1 MGLIHPAYLIDEEG
15 ELDEIYQG
23 ARRIGPRETKTS
35 RVALSIARLRHGG
48 LSSRGLA
55 FISGIGAGLLCTSV
69 IWLSGGN
76 KTPQMT
82 PALPDLIAQAPAVV
96 TEQPVVQ
103 QDSKLER
110 EIELLK
116 RIVSGLVDTV
126 QSISQAREASSVKVE
141 ASETFPFPVIV
152 TTDKAHLRKGADR
165 TTASILE
172 VGKDTTLMALDGTDK
187 WLKVSTPR
195 GEEAWV
201 SKCTRYES
209 AYYRHQ

>member
-1 MGLIHPAYLIDEEG
+1 MGLIHPAYLINEDD

-23 ARRIGPRETKTS
+23 ARRVDPREAKTS
-35 RVALSIARLRHGG
+35 RVAFSIARLRHGG
-48 LSSRGLA
+48 ISSRGLA

-69 IWLSGGN
+69 IWLSGTH

-82 PALPDLIAQAPAVV
+82 PVLPDVIAQAPAVV
-96 TEQPVVQ
+96 TEQPVVE

-110 EIELLK
+110 EVELLK

-126 QSISQAREASSVKVE
+126 QSISQAREASSVRAE

-201 SKCTRYES
+201 SRSVVVAKEG
-209 AYYRHQ
+209 